1 MDPLTI
7 SGAIAG
13 IKIANEAFGAVKQ
26 MIQNGR
32 SVADCGTALGK
43 WMQGVQAVEKE
54 AANRG
59 SITGDNASAK
69 ALELV
74 SARNQVRRQRNELR
88 EWMQLYGESGSWDQ
102 FIKLERDFRVQAKKQ
117 KEDAAAARSKRA
129 KKLKDILT
137 AAVIVLFF
145 VLLIGV
151 CLIVYLNIPTAEAIS
166 EIQ

>member
-13 IKIANEAFGAVKQ
+13 VKIANEAFGAIKQ

-32 SVADCGTALGK
+32 TVADCGTALGK

-54 AANRG
+54 AANKG

-74 SARNQVRRQRNELR
+74 SARNQVRRQRTELR

-102 FIKLERDFRVQAKKQ
+102 FIQLERQFRLEAKEARENLQKQ
-117 KEDAAAARSKRA
+117 RAKRA
-129 KKLKDILT
+129 AKIKNILV
-137 AAVIVLFF
+137 AAVISLFVAIIIAICAVVF
-145 VLLIGV
+145 
-151 CLIVYLNIPTAEAIS
+151 LNIPSAEAVQ
-166 EIQ
+166 ELQ